1 VNAVSST
8 IEPSGLLPADLP
20 EVASI
25 GLRMRRLRTALSA
38 LGIALGIASIVAVMG
53 ISDSSKAGLIAQL
66 DKLVTSLLEVTPGQ
80 SFAGDD
86 SELPSEAQRMIA
98 SVDYVEHV
106 AAVRG
111 VDASIFRNQ
120 FIPEDETGGLH
131 VQAATPDL
139 PATTG
144 VELSSGRFLNDA
156 TIGTAAAVLGA
167 ETAAQLGIRD
177 ASMRPQVWIGG
188 HWFTV
193 VGILRAATLAPGLDR
208 SALIGFPIAKR
219 YFETEDTA
227 STIYVRAAP
236 EHVEQVRDLLA
247 RTANPEAAEEVK
259 VSRPS
264 DALQARAAAKSAFT
278 SLFLILGAVA
288 LLVGGVGIANVM
300 FVSVL
305 ERRPEIG
312 LRRAL
317 GATRRHIWLQFST
330 ESLLLSA
337 IGGGVGVIVGGAV
350 TFSYA
355 ASRGWAMTLPPSAIV
370 VGLGAAMLIGF
381 VAGSYPASRAA
392 RLSPT
397 EALRVG

>member
-1 VNAVSST
+1 
-8 IEPSGLLPADLP
+8 
-20 EVASI
+20 
-25 GLRMRRLRTALSA
+25 
-38 LGIALGIASIVAVMG
+38 MG
-53 ISDSSKAGLIAQL
+53 ISSSSKAGLIAQL
-66 DKLVTSLLEVTPGQ
+66 DKLGTNLLEVTPGQ
-80 SFAGDD
+80 SFAGEDA
-86 SELPSEAQRMIA
+86 ELPSEAQRMI
-98 SVDYVEHV
+98 SGVEHVEHV

-111 VDASIFRNQ
+111 VAASIYRNNL
-120 FIPEDETGGLH
+120 ISEDETGGLR
-131 VQAATPDL
+131 VQAVTPDL

-144 VELSSGRFLNDA
+144 VSLAAGRFLNEA
-156 TIGTAAAVLGA
+156 TVSQPAVVLGYD
-167 ETAAQLGIRD
+167 TADQLGIRD
-177 ASMRPQVWIGG
+177 LSVRPRVWLSG

-193 VGILRAATLAPGLDR
+193 VGILHRATLADQLDR
-208 SALIGFPIAKR
+208 SALIGFPVAKH
-219 YFETEDTA
+219 YFGTDDTA
-227 STIYVRAAP
+227 STIFVRANTDY
-236 EHVEQVRDLLA
+236 VESVRDLLG
-247 RTANPEAAEEVK
+247 RTANPQAPEEVE

-337 IGGGVGVIVGGAV
+337 IGGCLGVLAGGGV
-350 TFSYA
+350 TFAYA
-355 ASRGWAMTLPPSAIV
+355 ASRGWAMTLPPSAV
-370 VGLGAAMLIGF
+370 VIGFGSAVMIGF